1 MENNGQNNVRRNS
14 RENSKAG
21 YEKRQKRRQIRV
33 LQESID
39 KRDADAVQEILKEE
53 FDVDFQ
59 YRGQTALQLAV
70 REGCLEIC
78 KLLITR
84 GANVNMSD
92 AEQNNLLNMACWKGY
107 RDIAELLIQNEADI
121 DYRSIN
127 GSSPAH
133 TCAMKGNADILQSL
147 VSAKADLDNCNLQGE
162 TPLHVAIYEQQME
175 CIQLLVL
182 GGASINWQ
190 DSKRRTPLMLA
201 ADLGFSDITELL
213 VNGGA
218 NVNARDN
225 KGSTALFSAVGKGH
239 LNVVHTLIV
248 NGADVDLPTTK
259 GSSPLL
265 ESIYNSFTDIALLLI
280 DAKCDVN
287 QTDRLK
293 QAPIHSAVSRASQF
307 FSEAEDQSLMLVR
320 RLVEAGCDVN
330 VPDQDGMRPLYQS
343 ASGGNKEVTNY
354 LLDHG
359 SDINVKTNT
368 GDTVLHGAIHGNVP
382 EIVNRL
388 IEAGCSLNERNNSGE
403 HPLLTA
409 ITHSAQFEIV
419 EALVEA
425 GSNLDIKDKAS
436 SNTALHNAIVHYR
449 QDAALLLIES
459 GCDVNTLN
467 AKRHTPLYT
476 ACEKNADVIAK
487 KILAAPTFQR
497 SMLTVRNIPQPLFA
511 AVSNNHFHLVDLLIQ
526 MGCDFNMVNMDGQS
540 PVQQALKENWPFV
553 VKLLLSY
560 NCDLDAHARVKRL
573 YKCCLLH
580 EDSHPHFDL
589 EPIFVALT
597 HRSVEMIKLL
607 IDCYWK
613 VPVGYIKELE
623 HVFFTTPELNTHYS
637 PEIRAEI
644 RGVFRTAIEVPRS
657 LQGHCRA
664 VIRKRLG
671 PLPKEKV
678 EKLPLA
684 KTLKS
689 YIMMDES
696 FGDLFEKM
704 KEYEEEHP
712 QREIHNT
719 TGTLLRASQYFQ

>member
-1 MENNGQNNVRRNS
+1 MAKTMFG
-14 RENSKAG
+14 G
-21 YEKRQKRRQIRV
+21 I
-33 LQESID
+33 LGESID

-265 ESIYNSFTDIALLLI
+265 
-280 DAKCDVN
+280 
-287 QTDRLK
+287 
-293 QAPIHSAVSRASQF
+293 ASQF

-343 ASGGNKEVTNY
+343 ASGGNK
-354 LLDHG
+354 DHG

-425 GSNLDIKDKAS
+425 GS
-436 SNTALHNAIVHYR
+436 
-449 QDAALLLIES
+449 
-459 GCDVNTLN
+459 CDVNTLN

-526 MGCDFNMVNMDGQS
+526 MGCDFNM
-540 PVQQALKENWPFV
+540 QALKENWPFV

-696 FGDLFEKM
+696 FGDLILGCYIK
-704 KEYEEEHP
+704 
-712 QREIHNT
+712 
-719 TGTLLRASQYFQ
+719 L